1 MASKSLTRII
11 LPTFSGS
18 FTPRLARTAIVSC
31 FGRSLLENG
40 PGKWWVSTDPTRR
53 HFHVSPALMRRD
65 GKETRV
71 RFVPHVDEG
80 TKGEKSLEIDPN
92 LNKETL
98 FPDENTGNRLFN
110 GIRFADL
117 PICNIKATPNN
128 TIISLC
134 NAQGTPVTIH
144 SCGREG
150 FKNTRE
156 GTNIAAQ
163 ATAISLAK
171 KGVEKGYQ
179 MVRVTVRGL
188 GPGRMSSIKGLT
200 MGGMDVV
207 SITDSTPVSWTTTPR
222 PKKIR
227 KL

>member
-1 MASKSLTRII
+1 MLVNCTS
-11 LPTFSGS
+11 
-18 FTPRLARTAIVSC
+18 
-31 FGRSLLENG
+31 
-40 PGKWWVSTDPTRR
+40 PTRR
-53 HFHVSPALMRRD
+53 HFHSSQSNWRRD
-65 GKETRV
+65 GKETRI
-71 RFVPHVDEG
+71 RFTPNVDEG
-80 TKGEKSLEIDPN
+80 TKGEKLHEIDSI
-92 LNKETL
+92 LSEQSL
-98 FPDENTGNRLFN
+98 FPDENTPNRLFN
-110 GIRFADL
+110 GIRYADL

-134 NAQGTPVTIH
+134 NAQGVPITVH

-163 ATAISLAK
+163 ATAITLAK

-179 MVRVTVRGL
+179 TVRVTVRGL

-200 MGGMDVV
+200 MGGMDVI
-207 SITDSTPVSWTTTPR
+207 SITDTTPVSWEVTPR

>member
-134 NAQGTPVTIH
+134 NAQGT
-144 SCGREG
+144 G
-150 FKNTRE
+150 
-156 GTNIAAQ
+156 
-163 ATAISLAK
+163 AIRNS
-171 KGVEKGYQ
+171 Q
-179 MVRVTVRGL
+179 R
-188 GPGRMSSIKGLT
+188 
-200 MGGMDVV
+200 
-207 SITDSTPVSWTTTPR
+207 
-222 PKKIR
+222 
-227 KL
+227 